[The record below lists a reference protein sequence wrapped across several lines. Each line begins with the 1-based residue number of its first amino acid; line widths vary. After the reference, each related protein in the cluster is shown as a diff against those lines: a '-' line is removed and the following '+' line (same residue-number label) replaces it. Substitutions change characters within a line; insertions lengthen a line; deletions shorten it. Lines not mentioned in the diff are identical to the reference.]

1 KTEGMPMLLVLLM
14 SHVNLSKNSFFCR
27 FPYHRGMPD
36 FRKASAKVMLF
47 CKPAKYFKRK
57 IKENMKKP

>member
-1 KTEGMPMLLVLLM
+1 MLLVLLM

-27 FPYHRGMPD
+27 FPHYRGTPD

-47 CKPAKYFKRK
+47 CKLTKYFRSFFENIFIFLSKRF
-57 IKENMKKP
+57 I